1 MTTLSPFQQ
10 RFTSIYRQNTITE
23 RTVHEECGRLPSSI
37 TNRFMD
43 LTDGFQRYMFTAED
57 LAQRFLLGVSP
68 GLCPVVG
75 GCGEKEVRYLLA
87 RKTSLIVTSQ

>member
-10 RFTSIYRQNTITE
+10 RFTAIYRQNTIAE

-37 TNRFMD
+37 TNKFMD
-43 LTDGFQRYMFTAED
+43 LTDGFQCYMFTAED
-57 LAQRFLLGVSP
+57 LAQRFLLRVSP